1 MRFDRLG
8 CFAYSPEEGT
18 PAAEMEDQLDEQL
31 KIHRAEIV
39 TEEQMNIMAQQNEKK
54 VGQVVTV
61 VTEGF
66 DRFGECYFG
75 RSEADAPDIDG
86 KIFFTSEKKLSVGDF
101 VKVALED
108 TLDLDLIGSVVED

>member
-1 MRFDRLG
+1 M
-8 CFAYSPEEGT
+8 EG
-18 PAAEMEDQLDEQL
+18 QLDEQV

-54 VGQVVTV
+54 VDRTVTV

-66 DRFGECYFG
+66 DRYGECYFG
-75 RSEADAPDIDG
+75 RSEADAPEIDG
-86 KIFFTSEKKLSVGDF
+86 KIFFTSKKKLSVGDF
-101 VKVALED
+101 VQVTLED